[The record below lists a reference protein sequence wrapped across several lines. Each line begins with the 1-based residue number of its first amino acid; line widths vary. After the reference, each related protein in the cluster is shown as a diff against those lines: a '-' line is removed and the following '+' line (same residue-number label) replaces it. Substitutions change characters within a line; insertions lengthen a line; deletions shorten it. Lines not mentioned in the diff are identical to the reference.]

1 MSVASGDDTLL
12 VLSGVGVPSYSAR
25 GLTQSLEPI
34 DAAAQ
39 LRRSINGALLDL
51 TYAPFRKYKS
61 TISCA
66 DLNPPSVD
74 GIWPGHV
81 VEVECVAEL
90 SYPESG
96 GMPARTAVSGSERTQ
111 NGYVFYRPI
120 LDMMVVGFS
129 AETDEYGAIVSW
141 QMQLEEI

>member
-1 MSVASGDDTLL
+1 MSVANGDDTLL
-12 VLSGVGVPSYSAR
+12 ILSGVGVPRYSAR

-34 DAAAQ
+34 DAALQ
-39 LRRSINGALLDL
+39 LRRSINGDLLDL

-66 DLNPPSVD
+66 DFNPPSID

-96 GMPARTAVSGSERTQ
+96 GTPTRPAVYGSERTQ

-120 LDMMVVGFS
+120 LEMMVTAFS
-129 AETDEYGAIVSW
+129 TETDEYGAIVSW
-141 QMQLEEI
+141 SLELEEI